1 MPSNA
6 AGEILM
12 EKRAFQRKPVR
23 IEAELI
29 SDYLNFAAFIGNI
42 SASGIY
48 IITIHT
54 EDRMD
59 FTQETLLELKFQIPS
74 GGMLSLHCR
83 KRWSST
89 ITSNSLLGRMGMEI
103 IDPPAEYS
111 EYLKTLQ

>member
-1 MPSNA
+1 MHSNST
-6 AGEILM
+6 GEILM
-12 EKRAFQRKPVR
+12 EKRAFQRTPVR

-29 SDYLNFAAFIGNI
+29 SDYLNFAAFIGNL

-59 FTQETLLELKFQIPS
+59 FTQETPLELKFQIPS
-74 GGMLSLHCR
+74 GEMLSLHCK
-83 KRWSST
+83 KRWSNT
-89 ITSNSLLGRMGMEI
+89 ITPNSLLGRMGMEI

>member
-1 MPSNA
+1 
-6 AGEILM
+6 M
-12 EKRAFQRKPVR
+12 EKRAFRRTPVR
-23 IEAELI
+23 IEAELV

-59 FTQETLLELKFQIPS
+59 FAEETPLELKFQIPS
-74 GGMLSLHCR
+74 GAMLRIQCI

-89 ITSNSLLGRMGMEI
+89 ITANSLLGRMGMEI